1 MAKPARDTSLQE
13 VFVKAR
19 ILSVVI
25 HAVLVVAV
33 LPAAPRQQT
42 RYPLA
47 LMDDTGAAVV
57 IQAQPVRIVSQ
68 TLATDEI
75 LLSLVDKTRMIAVT
89 SLAADGEVSNVADQ
103 VADIP
108 KLTMNVETI
117 ISLRPDIVLVA
128 NWSDPAQVKQLRD
141 AGVVVYSMASGLS
154 VPSIKEKIERLAMLT
169 GEVEKG
175 RQIVLQMDAR
185 LAAVTEK
192 ISTLAPEKRPRVMD
206 YATWG
211 SAQGKGS
218 SWDEIIRRA
227 GLVDA
232 VAELS
237 ADEWGQVPLSK
248 EKILQIDPDL
258 LVLPGWV
265 YGDPKGASAFL
276 AQVVGDPAFR
286 GLSAVRTKKV
296 FMMPENLKSTT
307 SQYIASA
314 VEWLAKA
321 AFPELFR

>member
-1 MAKPARDTSLQE
+1 MARPARDTSLQE

-103 VADIP
+103 VADIS

-117 ISLRPDIVLVA
+117 ISLRPDLVLVA

-154 VPSIKEKIERLAMLT
+154 VPSIKEKIERLAMMT

-175 RQIVLQMDAR
+175 RQVVLQMDAR

-265 YGDPKGASAFL
+265 YGDPKGASTFL

-314 VEWLAKA
+314 VEWLAKT
-321 AFPELFR
+321 AFPQLFR